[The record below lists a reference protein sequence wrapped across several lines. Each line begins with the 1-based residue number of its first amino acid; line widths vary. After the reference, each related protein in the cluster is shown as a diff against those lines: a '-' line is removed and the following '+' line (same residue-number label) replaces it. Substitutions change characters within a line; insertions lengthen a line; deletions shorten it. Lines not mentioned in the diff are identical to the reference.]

1 MEEKLKQII
10 RKLIAHR
17 DVQDL
22 KTEYGEGKYQAYDM
36 AIAVVACELDK
47 MGVKRIE
54 AV

>member
-36 AIAVVACELDK
+36 SVAIVARFLDELGQEDR
-47 MGVKRIE
+47 V
-54 AV
+54 